1 MKLSLSKFVRDTRLE
16 KHLSAG
22 DVERNS
28 GGRISDAYVLRIESG
43 NVANVSPE
51 KLDALADGLGIPVDQ
66 IYRVARGLPQ
76 ETPKERLEILA
87 ETFGGQN
94 LTEQDWA
101 EIEGVL
107 KFLINQ
113 RKAIRTAAA
122 DRDKPA
128 QKSNF
133 KRKKF
138 ER

>member
-1 MKLSLSKFVRDTRLE
+1 MVKNILAKFVRDTRLE
-16 KHLSAG
+16 KKLSAG

-43 NVANVSPE
+43 KVANVSPE

-101 EIEGVL
+101 EIEAVL
-107 KFLINQ
+107 KTMI
-113 RKAIRTAAA
+113 
-122 DRDKPA
+122 D
-128 QKSNF
+128 QK
-133 KRKKF
+133 KRQKK
-138 ER
+138 